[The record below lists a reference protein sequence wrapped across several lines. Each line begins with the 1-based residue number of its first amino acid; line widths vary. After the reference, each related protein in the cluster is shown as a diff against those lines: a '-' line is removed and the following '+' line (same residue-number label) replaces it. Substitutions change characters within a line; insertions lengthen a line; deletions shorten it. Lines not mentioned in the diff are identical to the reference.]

1 DLLERHRQATLT
13 RRLGQAI
20 HGLGELDVPFRDP
33 AGIVGGKRHLDLVI
47 DVEPF
52 RMVIE
57 LLRDQRR
64 ARHEAE
70 RFVEIFE
77 REFFDAGVATFDFAP
92 AVKLG
97 ERALA
102 RAAGQF
108 LCHGDDLCSDC
119 ATKAASTATRKHSP
133 NSYLSLKGRPVGPQ
147 TQSDAAG
154 GYDVLVAQYRQ
165 DRRNGGPRSQPLSLF
180 FWCWLSPRSV

>member
-1 DLLERHRQATLT
+1 
-13 RRLGQAI
+13 
-20 HGLGELDVPFRDP
+20 
-33 AGIVGGKRHLDLVI
+33 
-47 DVEPF
+47 
-52 RMVIE
+52 MVIE

-70 RFVEIFE
+70 RLVEIFE
-77 REFFDAGVATFDFAP
+77 REFFDDGVATFDFAP
-92 AVKLG
+92 TVKLG

-108 LCHGDDLCSDC
+108 VCHGDDLCSDC
-119 ATKAASTATRKHSP
+119 ATNAASAATRKHSP
-133 NSYLSLKGRPVGPQ
+133 NSYLSLKGRRVGPP

-165 DRRNGGPRSQPLSLF
+165 DRRNGGPRPRHFPVVFGLDLRRELGRGRTAGRLARPRLSGALVRVRG
-180 FWCWLSPRSV
+180 SA